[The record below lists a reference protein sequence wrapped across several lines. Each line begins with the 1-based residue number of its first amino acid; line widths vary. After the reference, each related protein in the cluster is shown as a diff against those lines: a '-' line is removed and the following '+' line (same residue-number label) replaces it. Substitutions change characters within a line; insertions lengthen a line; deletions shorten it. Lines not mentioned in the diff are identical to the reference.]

1 MLAARLLTC
10 ILGGVALLAC
20 MTVIQDFAV
29 RTEGLD
35 RSGDALLWY
44 NLARVGLAAL
54 LGYAVYACGRAVLR
68 VLDLGGRDR
77 HVEVPELTATL
88 IIGLSVVSLLMFGIG
103 AAGLYYRATAIALVL
118 GLFVLEPVRRR
129 SGSFKEWLA
138 LDCSSRMAPVAAA
151 AAMAGGLAV
160 LLLANRGLFIG
171 EPDNDVWEHYL
182 HYYDAVVRNHSV
194 RPNDL
199 WVHFYVSKAAGGF
212 FLAAILG
219 DIFSVQLVSWLCVLL
234 MALIAHV
241 LVRTATDSRLGGL
254 AAAGLVLASWNAIG
268 GEAGSALKHHTVV
281 AALMISL
288 FWCGYESVVRGTRCD
303 SRITMFAG
311 AAAAFYLGLYIT
323 VAAGIAA
330 AGLAALSVYFA
341 LFPGLRPRAWTPA
354 LLGGIALL
362 GSAAALAINYAW
374 TGLALDAPVGIFWPL
389 ADRERFARLWSPLVV
404 EYWFL
409 GPASVESAK
418 MAMSNLLVLDWAWWV
433 RLLRAPYISLVWMAA
448 ALFAAGAAAWR
459 FAGKGKPKESPEAR
473 DAAKAI
479 GAIVAFVSGVL
490 LVSQLFRN
498 SESVYRLY
506 AFLLPLVIC
515 ALVVVWLAAARLSGE
530 DARPVVQWMLVLTAA
545 YCAFS
550 MLRQVPAERWHAVWS
565 YISGASSTREGL
577 KQTERSFPGRVSVDL
592 IAEFRMKFPDTHR
605 ILFLTYD
612 PAPAYFLPG
621 PPIVSEPAYAFGGRY
636 DELLFSGDPGRT
648 EELLR
653 RENIGYVAINLR
665 NRLFLGLPYAKL
677 FSGDELR
684 SRFGLAFQRDGIFI
698 LGWKSDGVTA
708 PLPEAFLKAV
718 DAKKSGVVPAEA
730 DELWGKEVADSI
742 RGTIVSRDQ
751 NSGYLKW
758 LYKEMEANYRPSSN

>member
-1 MLAARLLTC
+1 MLVARLLTC

-35 RSGDALLWY
+35 RSGYALLWY
-44 NLARVGLAAL
+44 NFARVGLAVL
-54 LGYAVYACGRAVLR
+54 LGYAVYACGRAVMRAPRLR
-68 VLDLGGRDR
+68 GHAKQVQ
-77 HVEVPELTATL
+77 VPELAATL

-103 AAGLYYRATAIALVL
+103 AAGLYYSAAASVLVL
-118 GLFVLEPVRRR
+118 GLFALEPVRFRR
-129 SGSFKEWLA
+129 GSIKEWLA
-138 LDCSSRMAPVAAA
+138 LHGPDRMAPMAVA
-151 AAMAGGLAV
+151 AAMAGGLAI

-182 HYYDAVVRNHSV
+182 HYYDAVVRSHSV

-212 FLAAILG
+212 FLAALLG

-241 LVRTATDSRLGGL
+241 MVRTATDSRLAGL
-254 AAAGLVLASWNAIG
+254 VAAGLVLASWNAIG
-268 GEAGSALKHHTVV
+268 GESGSALKHHTVV
-281 AALMISL
+281 AALMTSL
-288 FWCGYESVVRGTRCD
+288 FWCGYEGVVRGTRCD
-303 SRITMFAG
+303 SRIILFAG

-330 AGLAALSVYFA
+330 AGLAAMSVYFA
-341 LFPGLRPRAWTPA
+341 FFPGLRSRAWTPA
-354 LLGGIALL
+354 LLGGGALL
-362 GSAAALAINYAW
+362 GGVTALAINYAW

-389 ADRERFARLWSPLVV
+389 ADRERFAKLWSPLVV

-418 MAMSNLLVLDWAWWV
+418 LTISNVLALDWTWWGRLV
-433 RLLRAPYISLVWMAA
+433 RASYIRPVWMAA
-448 ALFAAGAAAWR
+448 ALFAAGAAVWR
-459 FAGKGKPKESPEAR
+459 FARKGGSQELPESR
-473 DAAKAI
+473 DVATAI
-479 GAIVAFVSGVL
+479 GAIVAFMAGVL
-490 LVSQLFRN
+490 VVSQLFRN

-506 AFLLPLVIC
+506 AFSLPLVIC
-515 ALVVVWLAAARLSGE
+515 ALVMVWQAAARMSGE
-530 DARPVVQWMLVLTAA
+530 GSRPVVQWPLVLTAA
-545 YCAFS
+545 YCALS

-565 YISGASSTREGL
+565 YVSGTSSTREVL
-577 KQTERSFPGRVSVDL
+577 KQTERSFPGRVTTDL
-592 IAEFRMKFPDTHR
+592 IAEFRAKLPDTRR

-621 PPIVSEPAYAFGGRY
+621 PPIVSEPSYAFGRRY

-653 RENIGYVAINLR
+653 KENIGYVAINLR
-665 NRLFLGLPYAKL
+665 NRLFLGLPYTRL
-677 FSGDELR
+677 FSGDDLR
-684 SRFGLAFQRDGIFI
+684 SRFGLAFHRDGVFI

-708 PLPEAFLKAV
+708 PLPEAFMKAI
-718 DAKKSGVVPAEA
+718 DAKKTGVIPANA
-730 DELWGKEVADSI
+730 DELWGKEVAGYM
-742 RGTIVSRDQ
+742 RRTVATKDQ
-751 NSGYLKW
+751 NSGYLEW
-758 LYKEMEANYRPSSN
+758 LYEDMKIRYRAPAH